1 MIVFCSYFPANFSHA
16 NDNVQYNKFL
26 ELGNNIDGIP
36 KQAWQN
42 SQLKQGFTSVSNVS
56 LIYGPNA
63 KDDWS
68 KGLESI
74 ANVSNLF
81 SKFQQPKTTY
91 VYLYGLSDVDW
102 AEKKLADLLDESEEK
117 SFRQNHSGQLAK
129 VICRS
134 TCYSAMQFT
143 VNSPGQKAFNKK
155 SIILIGTDVTLNQ
168 EYSTEK
174 KTFSHEYFH
183 SLMRIAQYEPI
194 AQLDT
199 YGEWPPLWFI
209 EGTASF
215 IENVSQNSK
224 SYEKYLDYRKFHY
237 NRNTNSLIWNKTF
250 FDNFLNESILTTD
263 WQNGNQ
269 DGMYEVGMRI
279 VEILVAAEGIDSIMN
294 VYLDIAKGN
303 TFIQSFHNVYGIK
316 WSEAKKVIS
325 KVLVEGNDQRLNVY
339 DHIDN
344 FIGGGGTQ
352 MKIFVA
358 A

>member
-1 MIVFCSYFPANFSHA
+1 
-16 NDNVQYNKFL
+16 
-26 ELGNNIDGIP
+26 
-36 KQAWQN
+36 
-42 SQLKQGFTSVSNVS
+42 
-56 LIYGPNA
+56 
-63 KDDWS
+63 
-68 KGLESI
+68 
-74 ANVSNLF
+74 
-81 SKFQQPKTTY
+81 
-91 VYLYGLSDVDW
+91 
-102 AEKKLADLLDESEEK
+102 
-117 SFRQNHSGQLAK
+117 
-129 VICRS
+129 
-134 TCYSAMQFT
+134 MQFT

-194 AQLDT
+194 AQLDA

-224 SYEKYLDYRKFHY
+224 SYEKYLDYRKFYYDRHPGH
-237 NRNTNSLIWNKTF
+237 TKWNKTF

-279 VEILVAAEGIDSIMN
+279 VEILVAAGGIDSIMN
-294 VYLDIAKGN
+294 VYLGIAKGN
-303 TFIQSFHNVYGIK
+303 SFLESFNNVYGIK
-316 WSEAKKVIS
+316 WSEAKIVLS
-325 KVLVEGNDQRLNVY
+325 KVLVNKTEPSIIFYDQFNSIV
-339 DHIDN
+339 
-344 FIGGGGTQ
+344 GGGGTQ